1 MNQFTCLICIY
12 LQPRSENEHDLLG
25 LVEAHMKWEFF
36 QCHALSHLPPLHHLI
51 QSSHHPFDGTM
62 LSPFSGWE
70 NGGPKRLRNL
80 FVPSHLANKL
90 YSQDLNLETALRTIV
105 DFIVRTICNCRSL
118 ATLGSW
124 TGEQLDETEG
134 KEELS
139 SGIIQDSQTEEKTGV
154 QRSDRRLWQQCRPQR
169 QSD

>member
-25 LVEAHMKWEFF
+25 LVETHTKWDFF
-36 QCHALSHLPPLHHLI
+36 PVSCIEPSTTLA
-51 QSSHHPFDGTM
+51 SSHSILT
-62 LSPFSGWE
+62 SPLWWSHVISILGMRKRR
-70 NGGPKRLRNL
+70 PKEVKEL
-80 FVPSHLANKL
+80 VPSHLANKL

-124 TGEQLDETEG
+124 TGERLDETEG

-139 SGIIQDSQTEEKTGV
+139 SGIIQDSQTEEGTGV
-154 QRSDRRLWQQCRPQR
+154 QRSDRRLWQQCRPWR
-169 QSD
+169 RSD